1 MNITTMIN
9 TNSIAEIAESII
21 MNAIIAAEK
30 FNDERQNAF
39 MRQRIT
45 FECSSKLNLFFSI
58 EFLKSIKN
66 GDELSCH
73 ALASRFEEECN
84 NIDLACNMYW
94 DQIERNATLT
104 ETLIKYAAALTSMKN
119 LYFNN

>member
-9 TNSIAEIAESII
+9 ANSVAESII

-45 FECSSKLNLFFSI
+45 FECNSKLNLFFSI

-66 GDELSCH
+66 GDGDELSCH

-84 NIDLACNMYW
+84 NIDIACEMYY
-94 DQIERNATLT
+94 DQIKSNL
-104 ETLIKYAAALTSMKN
+104 TLINAFINYANALDK
-119 LYFNN
+119 LKKFYLCD